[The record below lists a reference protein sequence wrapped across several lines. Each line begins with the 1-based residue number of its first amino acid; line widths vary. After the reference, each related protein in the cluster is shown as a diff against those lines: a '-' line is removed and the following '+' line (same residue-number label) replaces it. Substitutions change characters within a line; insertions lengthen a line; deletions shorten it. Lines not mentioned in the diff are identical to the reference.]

1 MNKRRL
7 LIAGLVVGLVWHLV
21 PQSASAAD
29 NVSSQPGS
37 IGVRIVEVTSGLS
50 DDPRARLYIVD
61 HVAPGTVIERQ
72 IEVSTTSSIA
82 APVEMYPAAASI
94 EKGIFSGAEG
104 RTANELS
111 DWTTVQP
118 NTLEIPRQGSAFA
131 TVVIEVPADAS
142 PGERYAVV
150 WAQTRTVEPESG
162 GVAQISRVGIRI
174 YLSVGPGGPPAADFQ
189 ISSLTAGRSDTGEPF
204 VLARVSNTGGR
215 ALDLLG
221 SLTLTDGPGGL
232 TAGPFPVNVA
242 VTIGVG
248 ETELVDIR
256 LDPRIPAGP
265 WFAELTLVSGLI
277 ERTVRGEVAFPDSG
291 LSEPVP
297 VQGPPPVWALVV
309 LGLLALSLA
318 GSGTYIVWSRMKGR
332 RQEQKVDASPTDRA

>member
-1 MNKRRL
+1 MNRSRW
-7 LIAGLVVGLVWHLV
+7 LIAGLLVGLMWPLV
-21 PQSASAAD
+21 PQAISAAD

-72 IEVSTTSSIA
+72 IEVSTTVSA
-82 APVEMYPAAASI
+82 APVEIYPAAASI
-94 EKGIFSGAEG
+94 ENGFFSGAEG
-104 RTANELS
+104 RTVNELS
-111 DWTTVQP
+111 NWTSVYP
-118 NTLEIPRQGSAFA
+118 KILEIPRQSSARA

-150 WAQTRTVEPESG
+150 WVQARTVEPESG

-189 ISSLTAGRSDTGEPF
+189 ISALTAGRSDTGEPF
-204 VLARVSNTGGR
+204 VLASVSNTGGR

-232 TAGPFPVNVA
+232 TAGPYPVDVA
-242 VTIGVG
+242 VTLGVG
-248 ETELVDIR
+248 ETELVEIR
-256 LDPRIPAGP
+256 LDTRIPAGP
-265 WFAELTLVSGLI
+265 WLAELTLVSGLV
-277 ERTVRGEVAFPDSG
+277 ERTVRGEITFPNSG
-291 LSEPVP
+291 LGEPVP
-297 VQGPPPVWALVV
+297 VQGPLPAWLLLIV
-309 LGLLALSLA
+309 GLLILSIVGGAAYL
-318 GSGTYIVWSRMKGR
+318 VWSRMKGKHQQQR
-332 RQEQKVDASPTDRA
+332 PAVRSTDST

>member
-7 LIAGLVVGLVWHLV
+7 LIAGLVVGLMWPLV
-21 PQSASAAD
+21 PQPASAAD
-29 NVSSQPGS
+29 NIDDPPGS

-72 IEVSTTSSIA
+72 IEVSTTSLSA
-82 APVEMYPAAASI
+82 APIEMYPAAASI
-94 EKGIFSGAEG
+94 DNGIFSGAEG
-104 RTANELS
+104 RTENELS

-118 NTLEIPRQGSAFA
+118 HTLEIPRQGSALA
-131 TVVIEVPADAS
+131 TVVIEVPGDAS

-150 WAQTRTVEPESG
+150 WAQTQTVEPESG
-162 GVAQISRVGIRI
+162 GVAQISRVGVRI

-189 ISSLTAGRSDTGEPF
+189 IGSLTAGRSDTGEPF
-204 VLARVSNTGGR
+204 VLASVSNTGGR

-221 SLTLTDGPGGL
+221 SLTLNDGPGGL
-232 TAGPFPVNVA
+232 TAGPFPVDVA
-242 VTIGVG
+242 VTVGVG

-265 WFAELTLVSGLI
+265 WLAELTLVSGLV
-277 ERTVRGEVAFPDSG
+277 ERTVRGEVTFPDSG
-291 LSEPVP
+291 LNEPVP
-297 VQGPPPVWALVV
+297 VQGPTPAWVLVV

-318 GSGTYIVWSRMKGR
+318 GGGAYIAWSRMKGR
-332 RQEQKVDASPTDRA
+332 RQEQKVDASPAD